1 MPTFDI
7 IKEIKPKKSFR
18 IASVMGK
25 FDLQSN
31 HITERFKG
39 SIDIDNDW
47 QIGLIV
53 GKSGTGK
60 TTISKQ
66 LFPESYITNFDYKSE
81 SILDDMPKDCSIEE
95 ITNTFSSVGFS
106 SPPSW
111 LKPYQV
117 LSNGEKMRVD
127 LANAILQKNDLFV
140 FDEFTSVVDR
150 QIAKIGSFA
159 TQKVIRKTDKKFIAV
174 SCHFDIEEWLMPDW
188 VFNTDTMTFRV
199 NEGQKKNRPKLN
211 IEIRTSK
218 SWHETKNVWREFSKH
233 HYLNSEINQNVKAF
247 YLYCNNQLCGFFA
260 YMAFP
265 HPLIKKVKKISR
277 IVILPDYQ
285 GIGLHKVLTEICC
298 SHLINSGY
306 RVIGQTSHPAV
317 IKYRKNSINWICK
330 KIGRGGNFSKA
341 HSTLKS
347 IIKTENTGV
356 NSKNQS
362 VNKITTSWEFVLKD
376 G

>member
-7 IKEIKPKKSFR
+7 MKEIKPKETFR
-18 IASVMGK
+18 IASVIGR

-39 SIDIDNDW
+39 SIDIDSNW
-47 QIGLIV
+47 QVGLIV

-60 TTISKQ
+60 TTIAKQ
-66 LFPESYITNFDYKSE
+66 LFPESYITNFEYKSE

-95 ITNTFSSVGFS
+95 ITNTFNSVGFS

-159 TQKVIRKTDKKFIAV
+159 TQKAIRKTDKKFIAV

-188 VFNTDTMTFRV
+188 VFNTDTMTFIKHSD
-199 NEGQKKNRPKLN
+199 KKKDLTLN
-211 IEIRTSK
+211 LKFIK
-218 SWHETKNVWREFSKH
+218 QQ
-233 HYLNSEINQNVKAF
+233 INQFGKCLV
-247 YLYCNNQLCGFFA
+247 
-260 YMAFP
+260 
-265 HPLIKKVKKISR
+265 
-277 IVILPDYQ
+277 
-285 GIGLHKVLTEICC
+285 
-298 SHLINSGY
+298 
-306 RVIGQTSHPAV
+306 
-317 IKYRKNSINWICK
+317 
-330 KIGRGGNFSKA
+330 
-341 HSTLKS
+341 STT
-347 IIKTENTGV
+347 I
-356 NSKNQS
+356 
-362 VNKITTSWEFVLKD
+362 
-376 G
+376 